1 MLFGKT
7 GPSNLCSSRNRALSR
22 GLPRLLPPSEPRFEL
37 VPYLTRL
44 DSYVSV
50 SSSSQPGVPDRVRRL
65 IDQSPFTWGAL
76 PEAAGSWGRT
86 SAATGLVLPSNAP
99 WSLCVPG
106 YTATSLPR
114 HTERR
119 GSDPADIFQGRC
131 CVAPL
136 RAGPS
141 PMGCVIYPRLV
152 DVIILGIRP

>member
-1 MLFGKT
+1 MLCGKK
-7 GPSNLCSSRNRALSR
+7 GPFNLCSSRSRALSR
-22 GLPRLLPPSEPRFEL
+22 GQPRLSPPSELRYEPAQ
-37 VPYLTRL
+37 YLTRP

-50 SSSSQPGVPDRVRRL
+50 SSSSQPGVLGRVRRL

-86 SAATGLVLPSNAP
+86 SAATGLVLPSNSP

-141 PMGCVIYPRLV
+141 PMGGVIYPRLV
-152 DVIILGIRP
+152 DAVS